1 MDNDNKM
8 VKVTNRSRGTVGYT
22 IPDMGNLQRFF
33 AYGETKVVPMEEI
46 RKLDWTPGGA
56 VLLRDYLKIED
67 ADVVEE
73 ILHDVE
79 PEYNYTEAEIKEILL
94 NGSMDQVMD
103 TLDFAPEGVIDL
115 MKDLAIK
122 LEIPDV
128 RKRNAISERTKS
140 DVSKAIEIN
149 QLSKLE
155 EETSTDTGAK
165 QRRTQPV
172 TAKSANTGRR
182 TSAPTT
188 GPKSYNVVS
197 K

>member
-1 MDNDNKM
+1 MENDNKM
-8 VKVTNRSRGTVGYT
+8 VRVTNRSRGTVGYT

-33 AYGETKVVPMEEI
+33 AHGETKVVPMEEI

-67 ADVVEE
+67 AEAVEE

-79 PEYNYTEAEIKEILL
+79 PEYNYTEKEIKEILL
-94 NGSMDQVMD
+94 NGSMDQLMD

-115 MKDLAIK
+115 IKDVAIK

-128 RKRNAISERTKS
+128 RKRNAISERTKC
-140 DVSKAIEIN
+140 DISKAIEIN
-149 QLSKLE
+149 QLSKNQDE
-155 EETSTDTGAK
+155 EPNTGVK
-165 QRRTQPV
+165 QRRVQPV
-172 TAKSANTGRR
+172 STQSTVKERR
-182 TSAPTT
+182 TAVLNND
-188 GPKSYNVVS
+188 KYKIVN

>member
-1 MDNDNKM
+1 MENDNKM

-33 AYGETKVVPMEEI
+33 AHGETKVIPMEEI

-67 ADVVEE
+67 ADAVEE

-79 PEYNYTEAEIKEILL
+79 PEYNYTEADIKEILL
-94 NGSMDQVMD
+94 NGSMDQLMD

-115 MKDLAIK
+115 VKDLAIK

-128 RKRNAISERTKS
+128 RKRNAISERTKC
-140 DVSKAIEIN
+140 DISKAIEIN
-149 QLSKLE
+149 NLSKESNDELNE
-155 EETSTDTGAK
+155 SGAK
-165 QRRTQPV
+165 QRRVQPIS
-172 TAKSANTGRR
+172 TSTGKERR
-182 TSAPTT
+182 
-188 GPKSYNVVS
+188 VS
-197 K
+197 VLNDDKYKIIR